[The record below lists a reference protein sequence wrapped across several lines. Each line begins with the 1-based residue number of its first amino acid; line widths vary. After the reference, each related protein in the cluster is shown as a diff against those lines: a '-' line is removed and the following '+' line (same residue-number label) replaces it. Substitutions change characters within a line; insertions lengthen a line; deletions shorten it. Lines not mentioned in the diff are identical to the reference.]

1 MLLTIVGQLT
11 LHFSSP
17 SSGEEKTVNFL
28 FETLKLQQMLY
39 LIHVEISQLDL
50 FKEITSI
57 I

>member
-28 FETLKLQQMLY
+28 FETLKLQQMFY